1 MTKEEFNTKYKDKF
15 RINDDCDL
23 EQWIE
28 CDCEHCQECK
38 YSTKQWIESIFI
50 NGEFEMICDYVKY
63 LKNNFSY
70 LNCHTCEEEI

>member
-38 YSTKQWIESIFI
+38 YSKKQWIELLLSMV
-50 NGEFEMICDYVKY
+50 NLKWYV
-63 LKNNFSY
+63 
-70 LNCHTCEEEI
+70 IM